1 MDLYTKKKRFM
12 YVRLN
17 FEGKEGRCRRERE
30 NVCWTAAE
38 RTICVFVHMLC
49 IIYVYVRMFVHTIV
63 LPAGLL
69 PMSDDGERRL
79 FSSLFFLS
87 LARSSL
93 TQIFLFDANNIC
105 PICSYLRR
113 GKGEREKKNFRIK
126 KKGNREEEKK
136 DIKKM
141 DIVHLHLAIQ
151 CRHICTYQWPPEE
164 CVSFNHRMKKKKE
177 KWKNLLDVY

>member
-1 MDLYTKKKRFM
+1 M

-17 FEGKEGRCRRERE
+17 FEGKEGRCRREKKNGE

-38 RTICVFVHMLC
+38 RTICVFVHMLG
-49 IIYVYVRMFVHTIV
+49 IVYVYVRMFVHTIV

-113 GKGEREKKNFRIK
+113 GKRKREEEFQNEE
-126 KKGNREEEKK
+126 KGNREEEKE
-136 DIKKM
+136 DIKKNGHRPSASRYTM
-141 DIVHLHLAIQ
+141 Q
-151 CRHICTYQWPPEE
+151 TYMYISM
-164 CVSFNHRMKKKKE
+164 VTRGMRF
-177 KWKNLLDVY
+177 V

>member
-1 MDLYTKKKRFM
+1 M

-113 GKGEREKKNFRIK
+113 GKGEREEEFQNKEKGQQGGREEGYKKNGHRPSAS
-126 KKGNREEEKK
+126 RYT
-136 DIKKM
+136 M
-141 DIVHLHLAIQ
+141 Q
-151 CRHICTYQWPPEE
+151 TYMYI
-164 CVSFNHRMKKKKE
+164 SMATRGMRFI
-177 KWKNLLDVY
+177 